1 MFNKKLNSVAQ
12 DGKGKIR
19 DFTSAPI
26 VPLLAELV
34 GRGDG
39 TYILKPRPPGP
50 DLDSWIT
57 IAQAA
62 EIMENVHPRCLYR
75 FLGEYLVYRRPLP
88 RKVLVSLESVL
99 ALKKATLDP
108 EFWDNPS
115 QKERLKST
123 VRAAMDNLSRTATES
138 SLSSS
143 IKYPRRHLS
152 V

>member
-1 MFNKKLNSVAQ
+1 MTSSPSVRPAFAP
-12 DGKGKIR
+12 GKR
-19 DFTSAPI
+19 EQRNPQPTVPI

-39 TYILKPRPPGP
+39 TYVLKPHAPGP

-88 RKVLVSLESVL
+88 RKVLVSLESIL

-108 EFWDNPS
+108 EFWEDS
-115 QKERLKST
+115 EQKQRLRNT
-123 VRAAMDNLSRTATES
+123 VSAAMAKLSGSAIRS
-138 SLSSS
+138 SEETDQPSRSL
-143 IKYPRRHLS
+143 
-152 V
+152 